1 MNRSLPNILTLARG
15 LGALAIIALF
25 LSGWDQRYP
34 AVYIV
39 FVLAALT
46 DHLDGR
52 LARRWNVVSDFG
64 IVFDPLFDKI
74 LVLSLLILIYP
85 LNIIHPAFIMVLFIR
100 DLSTDVMK
108 NFLLSKGIK
117 TPAILTAKLKTATQM
132 AMLHF
137 VLLFLVFP
145 KLLFLSR
152 IAVGFSFFA
161 VLFSLW
167 SGFIYLKKLITFMKS
182 APIGNK
188 M

>member
-1 MNRSLPNILTLARG
+1 MKRSLPNILTLARG

-25 LSGWDQRYP
+25 LSGWEQRY
-34 AVYIV
+34 AAAYV
-39 FVLAALT
+39 FFVVSALT

-52 LARRWNVVSDFG
+52 LARKWNVVSAFG

-85 LNIIHPAFIMVLFIR
+85 LNIIHPAFIMILFIR

-108 NFLLSKGIK
+108 NYLLSNGIK

-145 KLLFLSR
+145 KLAFLER
-152 IAVGFSFFA
+152 IADGFSLFA

-167 SGFIYLKKLITFMKS
+167 SGGVYLGKLVDFMKKDT
-182 APIGNK
+182 NK
-188 M
+188 TI